1 MLIEGPAC
9 PPYHPLSEVTSSFC
23 RMKKS
28 KSKSNVKNNNRSFVG
43 NLKKSFSQAYS
54 AMEDDIDRDPLVVS
68 GSSSRYFSEED
79 LLEVSAPLTVLS
91 CHHSL
96 FRSHCIDPWPDGHRF
111 CASCHTATI
120 DTFRHR

>member
-1 MLIEGPAC
+1 
-9 PPYHPLSEVTSSFC
+9 
-23 RMKKS
+23 MKKS

-79 LLEVSAPLTVLS
+79 LLEVSAPLTALS
-91 CHHSL
+91 CQPSIL
-96 FRSHCIDPWPDGHRF
+96 WISIQIPG
-111 CASCHTATI
+111 TI
-120 DTFRHR
+120 DIAFAPAAYTAMRDIFL